1 MATTPHRKLSRKALK
16 QPDEFVTTLDRIGDL
31 VADNLT
37 RVIIGLVAVVAAVA
51 IGLFFSFYSQYRQ
64 RITSEQFYRAIS
76 ALSDKDYK
84 TAEGGFSAL
93 AADDSSRALGR
104 LARFYLAT
112 TYLAQNKTSEAR
124 DALRNYLADGGDR
137 LFRQMALTQLG
148 VTDEDLGDYHN
159 AHAAYV
165 EAAQLNG
172 PEKARAQIGAARTLA
187 LIGDRQGAIAG
198 YQQFL
203 RENPFAQQRAEVIEA
218 LAQMSAPPE
227 PPSPSIEK
235 TGSPAVR
242 GSANTA
248 GGR

>member
-1 MATTPHRKLSRKALK
+1 MRRKPVATVRFHPSMATTPHRKLSRKALK

-31 VADNLT
+31 VAGNLT
-37 RVIIGLVAVVAAVA
+37 RVIIGVVAVVAAIA
-51 IGLFFSFYSQYRQ
+51 IGLVFSFYSQYRQ
-64 RITSEQFYRAIS
+64 RINSEQFYRAIS

-84 TAEGGFSAL
+84 TAEEGFSAL
-93 AADDSSRALGR
+93 AQGDRILGH

-112 TYLAQNKTSEAR
+112 TYLAQNKTSKAR
-124 DALRNYLADGGDR
+124 AALRNYLAGGGDR

-187 LIGDRQGAIAG
+187 LIGDREGAIAG

-203 RENPFAQQRAEVIEA
+203 REDPFAPQRAEVIEA
-218 LAQMSAPPE
+218 LAQMS
-227 PPSPSIEK
+227 
-235 TGSPAVR
+235 
-242 GSANTA
+242 
-248 GGR
+248 